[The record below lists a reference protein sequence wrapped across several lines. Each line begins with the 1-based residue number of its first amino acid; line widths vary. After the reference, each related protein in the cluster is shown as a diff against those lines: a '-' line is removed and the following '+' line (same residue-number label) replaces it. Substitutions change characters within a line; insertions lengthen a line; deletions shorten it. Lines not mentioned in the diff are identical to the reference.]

1 MPDFNQDI
9 MREMNKE
16 KDKLNRFLD
25 IKEASIMRANADI
38 ESKKKI
44 QAEKEKKMKKK
55 QDQDKKEF
63 KNRMK
68 KF

>member
-44 QAEKEKKMKKK
+44 
-55 QDQDKKEF
+55 
-63 KNRMK
+63 
-68 KF
+68 